1 MYRVH
6 KNYLS
11 DNHLSSHSSW
21 TLVVC
26 LPRAMTGI
34 QIKAT
39 VPNRRKRNH
48 MSTQIHHHTVT
59 AVSICDD
66 ERKGVKSDNTL
77 TLEMAKAID
86 THEGRSISI

>member
-1 MYRVH
+1 VDA
-6 KNYLS
+6 LGIIGS
-11 DNHLSSHSSW
+11 
-21 TLVVC
+21 LVE
-26 LPRAMTGI
+26 LPRSTRPSVFDAGKLCAPRIMTAIGSKASKS
-34 QIKAT
+34 IKT
-39 VPNRRKRNH
+39 Y
-48 MSTQIHHHTVT
+48 IYIHTVT